1 MNTNFFA
8 VKMRQKTTLNCN
20 VKGDSLIS
28 SRYIFL
34 LSSGRDVIF
43 LKNKF
48 SRNVKSSCMYSI
60 MVRFAKFRNMLH
72 PSLLRIES
80 CMIRRMNKTKNI
92 RKFENTRFLNS
103 PSCSS
108 MFISCLPL
116 PVLILCGPHNRVRI
130 CGCTHS
136 TVWRR
141 IVVPR

>member
-1 MNTNFFA
+1 MNTNFFT

-72 PSLLRIES
+72 PSLLIMRD
-80 CMIRRMNKTKNI
+80 KKNELDI
-92 RKFENTRFLNS
+92 RKFENTRFFNS

-108 MFISCLPL
+108 MLISYLPL
-116 PVLILCGPHNRVRI
+116 PVLLLLCAAHNRIRI